1 MQKQSI
7 FISYSHQDET
17 YKDLATKFLK
27 SANMQGSFKAWS
39 DRNIEIGSQ
48 WETEIG
54 SAIDHAKAAIFLIS
68 ENFKCLSFL
77 RSETHSRASLQ
88 TINCTRK
95 SVNWNMKDAVLA
107 EILFYGICKKNNGC
121 PILMRIGQWL
131 FRLRKH

>member
-1 MQKQSI
+1 MQKLQ
-7 FISYSHQDET
+7 F
-17 YKDLATKFLK
+17 FLFQRIL
-27 SANMQGSFKAWS
+27 NVYPY
-39 DRNIEIGSQ
+39 
-48 WETEIG
+48 
-54 SAIDHAKAAIFLIS
+54 
-68 ENFKCLSFL
+68 L